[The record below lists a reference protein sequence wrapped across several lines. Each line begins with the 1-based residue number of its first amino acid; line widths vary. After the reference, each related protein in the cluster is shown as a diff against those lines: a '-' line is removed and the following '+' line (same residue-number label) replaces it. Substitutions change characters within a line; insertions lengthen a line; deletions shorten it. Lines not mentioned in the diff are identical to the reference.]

1 MRDFAITSAK
11 QGVTRF
17 RNKGGASKDS
27 FYTLKNCYV
36 TSDRSVVPRPG
47 SRLDTTL
54 PAGTKGLMM
63 FRGKLYVFSAEP
75 VVIANPK
82 YANLVLQH
90 PDAASTAGIAKI
102 HFAQPFLGYPY
113 VVAEFEG
120 EPDTYYHYWL
130 QELGSWQPNT
140 IYRLDEFVL
149 PLTQNG
155 YSYAAN
161 RIGDPNPVWATGK
174 AVVVGDIL
182 EPTTYN
188 GYMYEILAIEG
199 STSVTGTV
207 EPTWVTEEDAAVVE
221 DVEGGG
227 GVPSA
232 MPNPTPTVPPSV
244 DDRYNNQGGYRPTG
258 GNSAAQSS
266 TGTEEQ

>member
-75 VVIANPK
+75 VTITNPK

-90 PDAASTAGIAKI
+90 PDAGSTAGIEKI

-120 EPDTYYHYWL
+120 EPGTYYHYWL

-140 IYRLDEFVL
+140 IYRIGEFVL
-149 PLTQNG
+149 PMTQNG

-161 RIGDPNPVWATGK
+161 RVGEPNPAWGPGIPVA
-174 AVVVGDIL
+174 VGDIL

-188 GYMYEILAIEG
+188 GFQYEIMSIEG
-199 STSVTGTV
+199 SVTVTGNV
-207 EPTWVTEEDAAVVE
+207 EPTWVAAEDATVIE
-221 DVEGGG
+221 DIEGGG

-232 MPNPTPTVPPSV
+232 PSNPTPTVPPDV
-244 DDRYNNQGGYRPTG
+244 RDRYGNQGGYRQTG
-258 GNSAAQSS
+258 GNSQAQ
-266 TGTEEQ
+266 EEL